1 MEVGKK
7 EVDKK
12 VAGPEM
18 STQTEP
24 EKTKESKEVQ
34 SEPPPEPVR
43 ECRETQVMFDYLS
56 KKRDYSTKSL
66 LE

>member
-7 EVDKK
+7 EEEEEVKK

-24 EKTKESKEVQ
+24 ETKESKEVQ
-34 SEPPPEPVR
+34 SEPPFEPVR
-43 ECRETQVMFDYLS
+43 ECRETQVIFQYLPM
-56 KKRDYSTKSL
+56 
-66 LE
+66 